1 MKQEVLGVKAPKS
14 KGTVPDKKC
23 PFYGEIS
30 VKKELVTGTVV
41 KRDTS
46 RSATIEW
53 SKSRYVPKY
62 ERYKVNRF
70 RLRVHNPASIDAQI
84 GQKVL
89 AARTRPL
96 SKTKNHVIIK
106 VLSDDSTKKA
116 SDNKN
121 KKNNQEK

>member
-53 SKSRYVPKY
+53 NKSSYVPKY
-62 ERYKVNRF
+62 ERYAMKRS
-70 RLRVHNPASIDAQI
+70 RMRVHSPTCLDAQI
-84 GQKVL
+84 GQEVVV
-89 AARTRPL
+89 ARTRPL

-106 VLSDDSTKKA
+106 VITE
-116 SDNKN
+116 N
-121 KKNNQEK
+121 KK